1 VHSEILHGGEGGDVE
16 RWLKPRNKSFCLWFP
31 YCLYLLVYHS
41 FIFVDQHSSQQDS
54 NWAPQLLSRRIT
66 RSSEPFT
73 GNPTSIL
80 ILSDRFALYILNCL
94 EFAFD

>member
-1 VHSEILHGGEGGDVE
+1 VNSEILHSDEGGDVE
-16 RWLKPRNKSFCLWFP
+16 WWLEPRNKSFYLRFS

-73 GNPTSIL
+73 GYTYSSL
-80 ILSDRFALYILNCL
+80 
-94 EFAFD
+94 